1 MNLKNPHYFTIHG
14 HFYQPPRENPW
25 TDIIE
30 NQESA
35 HPFHDWNDRIAHECY
50 SPNGASRLLSPTGR
64 IQDIVN
70 NYEFMS
76 FNIGPTLMSWIRKK
90 TPETYQ
96 RIQEADRKSAERLNG
111 HGNAIAQVYNH
122 MIMPLATPADRITQ
136 IRWGI
141 RDFEF
146 HFNRKPEAIW
156 LAETAINMDTIV
168 DLIREGIRF
177 TILSPTQAQSYRK
190 IGETHWSDC
199 SHTNI
204 DTLRPYRIYPKDAE
218 GKALCEG
225 YLDIFFYHPSLSS
238 AVGFEHLL
246 RDANVFGKRIL
257 DVFDPKK
264 TEPQLVNIGTDGES
278 YGHHEPFGDMCAA
291 WLYNKYAPDHNMV
304 PVNYG
309 WFLEKFPPQ
318 YEVTLKNM
326 YGEGSAWSCEKKK
339 NNINALT
346 KTKKIRC
353 GELGFDYGFKEKN
366 SYIGGIT
373 CVETESTVY
382 DPIYT
387 SFDEIG
393 ICEDGSR
400 LLSVSIEV
408 KTETKLVKNEI
419 HYVYEGYV
427 FPDDYVTTKTDVHAM
442 KQHELGHQKFNTCVD
457 FPENIRISLD
467 CVCENKLERLYIDK
481 RDAKLNLLYQKHKE
495 LLDEQSELFHRN
507 YGLTGYAE
515 SYTCPSK

>member
-1 MNLKNPHYFTIHG
+1 MNRNLKQKRALYRKIPNLKNEKFG
-14 HFYQPPRENPW
+14 
-25 TDIIE
+25 
-30 NQESA
+30 
-35 HPFHDWNDRIAHECY
+35 NDGSEVGKNLTTNF
-50 SPNGASRLLSPTGR
+50 S
-64 IQDIVN
+64 
-70 NYEFMS
+70 
-76 FNIGPTLMSWIRKK
+76 KK
-90 TPETYQ
+90 TFTY
-96 RIQEADRKSAERLNG
+96 SCYNERNTW
-111 HGNAIAQVYNH
+111 V
-122 MIMPLATPADRITQ
+122 
-136 IRWGI
+136 
-141 RDFEF
+141 
-146 HFNRKPEAIW
+146 
-156 LAETAINMDTIV
+156 
-168 DLIREGIRF
+168 
-177 TILSPTQAQSYRK
+177 
-190 IGETHWSDC
+190 
-199 SHTNI
+199 
-204 DTLRPYRIYPKDAE
+204 
-218 GKALCEG
+218 
-225 YLDIFFYHPSLSS
+225 
-238 AVGFEHLL
+238 
-246 RDANVFGKRIL
+246 
-257 DVFDPKK
+257 
-264 TEPQLVNIGTDGES
+264 
-278 YGHHEPFGDMCAA
+278 
-291 WLYNKYAPDHNMV
+291 
-304 PVNYG
+304 
-309 WFLEKFPPQ
+309 
-318 YEVTLKNM
+318 
-326 YGEGSAWSCEKKK
+326 CEKKK

-495 LLDEQSELFHRN
+495 LLDEQSELFHRT
-507 YGLTGYAE
+507 YGEDGYAE